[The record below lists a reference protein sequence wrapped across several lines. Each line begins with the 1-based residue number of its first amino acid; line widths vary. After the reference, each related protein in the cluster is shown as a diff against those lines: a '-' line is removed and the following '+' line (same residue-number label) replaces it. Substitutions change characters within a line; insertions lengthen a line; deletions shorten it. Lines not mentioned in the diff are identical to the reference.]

1 MARTESM
8 RLLDDHFEVFEQKH
22 YAEDAD
28 DDEVAETELELD
40 ERMKAFEELMER
52 RPFLVNEV
60 LLRRNPNDV
69 QEWEKR
75 VLLWGENDD
84 KVRLPTLRLLDGA
97 LH

>member
-1 MARTESM
+1 MSS
-8 RLLDDHFEVFEQKH
+8 L
-22 YAEDAD
+22 EDAD

-75 VLLWGENDD
+75 IALWGEDD
-84 KVRLPTLRLLDGA
+84 EKVST
-97 LH
+97 